1 MCQTFFHT
9 FDQSYLALVDG
20 NELLDVTTLPLAF
33 FEQILVLALQVRTRF
48 DLLEEFFLKL
58 LAVFKQLLVHLGEST
73 KFNFD
78 FFPSFS

>member
-9 FDQSYLALVDG
+9 VDQSYLALVDG

-48 DLLEEFFLKL
+48 DLLEEFFLEL